1 MRISI
6 HQPQFIPWLPYFN
19 KIESCDLFVFLDN
32 VNFQKNGL
40 HNRNQIKSS
49 QGKLWLTVPV
59 RQGLN
64 QKIKNVR
71 INNQNKW
78 RNKHFLSIENN
89 YFKSS
94 FYSDYRQEIKDF
106 YEKEWNSLCEI
117 NITITKLM
125 MKWLDIKTKT
135 IRSSNLDVEGKG
147 SDLIFNICKSLDC
160 SSYISGIG
168 GKNYLEVEKFES
180 NGINIKFTD
189 PNLPNSYKQL
199 YPSLGF
205 MNDLSALDIIFNCGI
220 KWRDYIE
227 NT

>member
-1 MRISI
+1 MKISI

-19 KIESCDLFVFLDN
+19 KIERCDLFVFLDD
-32 VNFQKNGL
+32 VDFQKNGL

-64 QKIKNVR
+64 QKIKNIK
-71 INNQNKW
+71 INDQNKW
-78 RNKHFLSIENN
+78 RTKHFLSIENS
-89 YFKSS
+89 YRKSP
-94 FYSDYRQEIKDF
+94 FYSDYRLEIKDF
-106 YEKEWNSLCEI
+106 YEKEWSSLCEI
-117 NITITKLM
+117 NLSITKLM

-135 IRSSNLDVEGKG
+135 IRSSDLDVEGKS

-180 NGINIKFTD
+180 NGINIKFLE

-220 KWRDYIE
+220 KWKEYME
-227 NT
+227 NS